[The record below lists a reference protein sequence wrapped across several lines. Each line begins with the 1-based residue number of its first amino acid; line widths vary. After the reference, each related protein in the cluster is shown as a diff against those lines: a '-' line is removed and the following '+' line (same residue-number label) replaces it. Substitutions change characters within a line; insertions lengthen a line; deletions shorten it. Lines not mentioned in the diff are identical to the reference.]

1 MEKTDAASNF
11 KKSAG
16 STVDEYL
23 ALLPEAQRVALTK
36 LRQVIKKAAPEAKE
50 EINYQIPVYK
60 HHGWLVAF
68 SAHKDYLSL
77 TVMREELV
85 NSFVAE
91 LKGFKYNGTTIHFT
105 PEKPL
110 PAALVTKL
118 VKARVAENENKS
130 RK

>member
-1 MEKTDAASNF
+1 MNKTNVASDD
-11 KKSAG
+11 KKLVI
-16 STVDEYL
+16 STVDAYL
-23 ALLPEAQRVALTK
+23 DLLPADQKATLSK

-50 EINYQIPVYK
+50 EINYRIPVYK
-60 HHGWLVAF
+60 HYGWLVAF
-68 SAHKDYLSL
+68 SAHKDYLSF

-85 NSFVAE
+85 NSFAAE
-91 LKGFKYNGTTIHFT
+91 LKGFKYSGTTIHFT

-110 PAALVTKL
+110 PAGLVTKL